1 MSLGIWDI
9 GHPLGTIFVMKK
21 DAVKGRAVWVLVV
34 IVLLNM
40 LYPITSGNHAVALI
54 VYQIL
59 YAGLFL
65 VGISVTSES
74 RVHFAVSVSIAVIW
88 LVVAVMYSLDPTNV
102 WKIQTTYAVLL
113 VFHVNIIFTLMRYI
127 FTAEKVTADVI
138 YAACAVYFLLSFF
151 FVPIYGM
158 LETALPGSY
167 VDNTLGSPVSWQQFV
182 YFSLITLST
191 AGYGDILP
199 ANMWARM
206 LAGIEVTIGVLYVAI
221 LVARL
226 VSLYD
231 VQRRKE

>member
-1 MSLGIWDI
+1 
-9 GHPLGTIFVMKK
+9 MKK
-21 DAVKGRAVWVLVV
+21 DAVKGRAVYVLIV

-40 LYPITSGNHAVALI
+40 LYPITSGNHVAALI
-54 VYQIL
+54 IYQIL

-65 VGISVTSES
+65 VGIFVASES
-74 RVHFAVSVSIAVIW
+74 RAHFTASVVIAVIW
-88 LVVAVMYSLDPTNV
+88 LVAAVLYALDPSNF
-102 WKIQTTYAVLL
+102 WKIQITYAILL
-113 VFHVNIIFTLMRYI
+113 VFHINIIFTLMRYI

-158 LETALPGSY
+158 LETAMPGSY
-167 VDNTLGSPVSWQQFV
+167 VDNTLGGSVQWQQFV